1 MSRCARTVTSLS
13 HMCCTVTRHH
23 YVIVALSIIGKFVSP
38 ARCSYTE
45 WSVTKKCEFE
55 IETAQTVVYFHT
67 GRCHAIS
74 VNLLKETTAT
84 IMQMCANLNKLITTT
99 QYRDAAANVDDYF
112 LDFITTLKLSAAVA
126 SFASIYTVHSADYAV
141 SRCPSVCP
149 SVTRRYSM

>member
-1 MSRCARTVTSLS
+1 
-13 HMCCTVTRHH
+13 
-23 YVIVALSIIGKFVSP
+23 
-38 ARCSYTE
+38 
-45 WSVTKKCEFE
+45 
-55 IETAQTVVYFHT
+55 
-67 GRCHAIS
+67 
-74 VNLLKETTAT
+74 
-84 IMQMCANLNKLITTT
+84 MQMCANLNKLITTT